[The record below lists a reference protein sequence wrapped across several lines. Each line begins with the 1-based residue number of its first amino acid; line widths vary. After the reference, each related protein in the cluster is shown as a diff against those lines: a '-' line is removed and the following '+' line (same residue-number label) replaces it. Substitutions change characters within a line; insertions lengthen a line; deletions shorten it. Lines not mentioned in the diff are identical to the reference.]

1 VAQEGKTRQTSV
13 VQVSSTQ
20 CVFAFDQQINARPV
34 VSMVIVKLIHFNFYK
49 WSPANGAFSQVKF
62 ISTLAYIS
70 MPMGCMIPFP
80 GEEGDMTTDF
90 TIFLNRIGDLDL
102 NANTDKIQYAI
113 VTNTSGNWTVVGN
126 RMDNVNSYDM
136 NQRE

>member
-1 VAQEGKTRQTSV
+1 
-13 VQVSSTQ
+13 
-20 CVFAFDQQINARPV
+20 
-34 VSMVIVKLIHFNFYK
+34 
-49 WSPANGAFSQVKF
+49 
-62 ISTLAYIS
+62 